1 MLSWIKAFASSG
13 VANAQMEEVERY
25 VCSTFSTRVGIDQ
38 YLLWIGRQQ
47 SCAISLYEVDI
58 LPTVCNEENWLV
70 RPKRKCCHGL
80 KLLHHQVLLMHKW
93 NPTTRVIAE
102 TFVSKKSSLFGAL
115 FHEGYCDAMFTEP
128 CSSIE
133 KPCLTSKRVNNVWSR
148 LVTGWVP

>member
-58 LPTVCNEENWLV
+58 LPTVCNEENWLRDINSKIQV
-70 RPKRKCCHGL
+70 NISQRVISKRK
-80 KLLHHQVLLMHKW
+80 KE
-93 NPTTRVIAE
+93 R
-102 TFVSKKSSLFGAL
+102 KK
-115 FHEGYCDAMFTEP
+115 
-128 CSSIE
+128 
-133 KPCLTSKRVNNVWSR
+133 K
-148 LVTGWVP
+148 